1 MTRTTPAPLYG
12 RVSLIIAAFALVTA
26 IITQPLWTRLWPAAI
41 TVTESS
47 QSHLR

>member
-12 RVSLIIAAFALVTA
+12 RVSLIIAAFALVTG
-26 IITQPLWTRLWPAAI
+26 IITQPLWASHWPAAI

-47 QSHLR
+47 QSRLR